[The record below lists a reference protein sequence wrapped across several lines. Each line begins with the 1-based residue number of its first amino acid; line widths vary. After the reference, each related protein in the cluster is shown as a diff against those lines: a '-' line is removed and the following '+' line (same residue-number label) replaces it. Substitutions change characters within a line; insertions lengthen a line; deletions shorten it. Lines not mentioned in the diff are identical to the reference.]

1 MGKSVNPHDPVVDAK
16 AFNIL
21 GSRMNGWVKDPIL
34 FCADQWGLKLWERQQ
49 EIIRKAWVT
58 PRLAVKAGHG
68 VGKSYA
74 LAQLAIAFLVC
85 YPKSRVI
92 TTAPTWTQVEKILW
106 AELKGAVKKMK
117 IPIGGVPPLNTELRL
132 DDDWFALG
140 LSTDEVDRFQGFH
153 AASVLVI
160 FDEASG
166 IPAPLWEAADSL
178 MAGSHTRWLVVGNPL
193 EAEGPF
199 WKCFQPESGWETMT
213 ISCWDSPNVVSGQD
227 LIPGLVS
234 RQWVEGKKED
244 WGEESPLYASR
255 VLGQFPAVALTRV
268 IPRASVENCIGR
280 IPSAHGRFISADIAD
295 FGEDETVMYGW
306 EDGRI
311 VRQSIYG
318 KVAAMETAGNLVTFA
333 DALDADAIILDA
345 TGLGAPVEQRV
356 RELTRRHVV
365 GIKSQEKA
373 QREDM
378 LRNMRAEVW
387 WTSAEV
393 LARGGAGLPDD
404 PKLLAD
410 LTAPTYAIRN
420 GKVIVVDKEIIKRE
434 IGRSPDRGDA
444 CTLGLWWLAQPQSQ
458 DLFAGGLYARETST
472 QAAMRKRREEQELV
486 LSGGAGYGES
496 DG

>member
-1 MGKSVNPHDPVVDAK
+1 ME
-16 AFNIL
+16 
-21 GSRMNGWVKDPIL
+21 GWLKDPIL
-34 FCADQWGLKLWERQQ
+34 FCTDQWGDRLWAKQQ
-49 EIIRKAWVT
+49 EIIRKAWVS

-68 VGKSYA
+68 VGKSFS

-92 TTAPTWTQVEKILW
+92 TTAPTWMQVEKILW
-106 AELKGAVKKMK
+106 AELRGAVKKMK
-117 IPIGGVPPLNTELRL
+117 IPIGGVPPLSTELRL
-132 DDDWFALG
+132 DEDWFALG

-153 AASVLVI
+153 APSVLVI

-178 MAGSHTRWLVVGNPL
+178 MAGGHTRWLAVGNPL

-199 WKCFQPESGWETMT
+199 WKCFQPGSGWETMT
-213 ISCWDSPNVVSGQD
+213 ISCWESPNVISGQD
-227 LIPGLVS
+227 NIPGLVS
-234 RQWVEGKKED
+234 RQWVENKRDE

-255 VLGQFPAVALTRV
+255 VLGQFPAMALTRV
-268 IPRASVENCIGR
+268 IPRASVDACVGR
-280 IPSAHGRFISADIAD
+280 IPSGVKGKFVTADIAD
-295 FGEDETVMYGW
+295 FGEDETVLYGW

-318 KVAAMETAGNLVTFA
+318 KVAAMETAGNMVTFA
-333 DALDADAIILDA
+333 DALGADTIILDA
-345 TGLGAPVEQRV
+345 TGLGTPVEQRV
-356 RELTRRHVV
+356 RELTKKTVIGV
-365 GIKSQEKA
+365 KGAEKSV
-373 QREDM
+373 REE

-387 WTSAEV
+387 WTASEV

-410 LTAPTYAIRN
+410 LTAPTYVIRN
-420 GKVIVVDKEIIKRE
+420 GKVTIVDKDLVKRE

-444 CTLGLWWLAQPQSQ
+444 CTLGLWWLAQPQSN
-458 DLFAGGLYARETST
+458 DLWAGGMAVAETST
-472 QAAMRKRREEQELV
+472 QAAMRQRREEAELAT
-486 LSGGAGYGES
+486 SGSYGYGES